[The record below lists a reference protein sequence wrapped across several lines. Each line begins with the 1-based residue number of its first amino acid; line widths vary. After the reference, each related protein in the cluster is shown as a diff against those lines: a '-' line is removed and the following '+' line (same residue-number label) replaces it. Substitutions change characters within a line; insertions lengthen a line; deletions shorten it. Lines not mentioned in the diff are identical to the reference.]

1 MGMDFGDGPDLDA
14 VREEREAASKKK
26 DIVEE
31 KPKERTY
38 TIVSCISLNGVD
50 HQLLVGDD
58 DHRWY
63 KAKKIGEYRRD
74 EKNRSPLVPIF
85 GEVEPFTEEDQ
96 KYFM

>member
-14 VREEREAASKKK
+14 IHEERMEASKNK
-26 DIVEE
+26 DEM
-31 KPKERTY
+31 KEVSKEPSY
-38 TIVSCISLNGVD
+38 TIISCISLNGVD
-50 HQLLVGDD
+50 HQLLVGE

-74 EKNRSPLVPIF
+74 EKNRSPLIPIF
-85 GEVEPFTEEDQ
+85 GEVEPFSEEDK

>member
-14 VREEREAASKKK
+14 VREEREAAAKKVDSK
-26 DIVEE
+26 EE
-31 KPKERTY
+31 KPKELTY
-38 TIVSCISLNGVD
+38 TIIGCIELNGVL
-50 HQLLVGDD
+50 HQLLVGE

-74 EKNRSPLVPIF
+74 EKNRSPLVSIF
-85 GEVEPFTEEDQ
+85 GDVEPFTDEDK